1 MIVSRFQLSSLL
13 IAGGMVVSVHFL
25 ASSLET
31 LIFGNVIQ
39 TAGAGGDD
47 GDGGGSVMLAVG
59 PDSRACAVAKRRA
72 LTIAPEL
79 LSLAPWPLDDHAP
92 AECSTVPQDSVAAVD
107 EALPAEVE
115 IADASAPAAVLADAV
130 LAELAGSEKP
140 LAKKVAGQTLR
151 TLDAANVLGQQ
162 LAAVDTASLDE
173 VRGGFELEGS
183 SLKFTIGIERA
194 VYINGNLVATN
205 VLTLKDLQSSA
216 GGTSVAGAVA
226 AASPAAAPSGALVVQ
241 NGPAGSNYVAP
252 QVAQNPT
259 ATVIQNSLDGQKIQ
273 AVTTVNASVNSLQ
286 TVRAMSVANAIQ
298 YGIVSSLRR

>member
-1 MIVSRFQLSSLL
+1 MIFSRLQLSSLL
-13 IAGGMVVSVHFL
+13 VAGGMVVSVHFL

-47 GDGGGSVMLAVG
+47 GAGSASVMLAFG

-107 EALPAEVE
+107 EVLPAEVE
-115 IADASAPAAVLADAV
+115 IADASSPAVILAGAV
-130 LAELAGSEKP
+130 LAELAVTEKP
-140 LAKKVAGQTLR
+140 IARKAAAGEAPR
-151 TLDAANVLGQQ
+151 TLDAGNVLGQQ
-162 LAAVDTASLDE
+162 LAALDTASLDE
-173 VRGGFELEGS
+173 VRGGFELD
-183 SLKFTIGIERA
+183 SLKFSIGIERA

-205 VLTLKDLQSSA
+205 VLNLKDFQSTA
-216 GGTSVAGAVA
+216 GGTNVTGV
-226 AASPAAAPSGALVVQ
+226 SPAASSSALVVQ
-241 NGPAGSNYVAP
+241 NGPGNSVALP
-252 QVAQNPT
+252 VAQNPK
-259 ATVIQNSLDGQKIQ
+259 ATVIQNSLNDQTIQ
-273 AVTTVNASVNSLQ
+273 AKTTVNASVNSLQ

>member
-1 MIVSRFQLSSLL
+1 MIFSRLQLSSLL
-13 IAGGMVVSVHFL
+13 VAGGMAVSVQFL

-39 TAGAGGDD
+39 TAGAGAED
-47 GDGGGSVMLAVG
+47 GADAISVMLAGG
-59 PDSRACAVAKRRA
+59 PDSRACALAKRRA
-72 LTIAPEL
+72 LQVAPEL
-79 LSLAPWPLDDHAP
+79 LSLGPWPLDDHAP
-92 AECSTVPQDSVAAVD
+92 AECSAVPQDSVAAVD

-115 IADASAPAAVLADAV
+115 IADASSAATLADAV
-130 LAELAGSEKP
+130 LAEAVGPEKP
-140 LAKKVAGQTLR
+140 LAKKSPGSPPR
-151 TLDAANVLGQQ
+151 TLDAGNVLGQQ
-162 LAAVDTASLDE
+162 LAALDTATLDE

-183 SLKFTIGIERA
+183 SLKFSIGIERA

-205 VLTLKDLQSSA
+205 VLNLKDLQSTA
-216 GGTSVAGAVA
+216 GGTSVAGA
-226 AASPAAAPSGALVVQ
+226 SPAAASGALVVQ

-259 ATVIQNSLDGQKIQ
+259 ATVIQNSLNDQKIQ

>member
-1 MIVSRFQLSSLL
+1 MIFSRFQLSSLL
-13 IAGGMVVSVHFL
+13 VAGGMVVSVHFL

-47 GDGGGSVMLAVG
+47 GAGAASVMLAFG

-72 LTIAPEL
+72 LLAAPEL
-79 LSLAPWPLDDHAP
+79 LSLAAWPLDDHAP
-92 AECSTVPQDSVAAVD
+92 AECSADPQDSVAAVD
-107 EALPAEVE
+107 EALPPEVE
-115 IADASAPAAVLADAV
+115 IAEASSTAALADTV
-130 LAELAGSEKP
+130 LAELAVSEKP
-140 LAKKVAGQTLR
+140 LANKAPGQTPR
-151 TLDAANVLGQQ
+151 SLDAGNVLGQQ
-162 LAAVDTASLDE
+162 LAALDTAALDE

-183 SLKFTIGIERA
+183 SLKFSIGIERA

-205 VLTLKDLQSSA
+205 VLNLKELQSSA
-216 GGTSVAGAVA
+216 GGTSVA
-226 AASPAAAPSGALVVQ
+226 AASPAAPAGALVVQ

-259 ATVIQNSLDGQKIQ
+259 ATVIQNSLNDQKIQ
-273 AVTTVNASVNSLQ
+273 AVTTINASVNSLQ

>member
-13 IAGGMVVSVHFL
+13 VAGGMVVSVHFL

-39 TAGAGGDD
+39 TAGADGDD
-47 GDGGGSVMLAVG
+47 GAGAASVMLAVG

-92 AECSTVPQDSVAAVD
+92 AECSAVPQDSVAAVD

-115 IADASAPAAVLADAV
+115 IADASSPAAVLADAV
-130 LAELAGSEKP
+130 LAELADSEKP
-140 LAKKVAGQTLR
+140 LAKKSPSPTPR

-162 LAAVDTASLDE
+162 LASVDTASLDD

-205 VLTLKDLQSSA
+205 VLNLKDLQSSA
-216 GGTSVAGAVA
+216 GGTSVAGA
-226 AASPAAAPSGALVVQ
+226 SPAAASSGALVVQ

-259 ATVIQNSLDGQKIQ
+259 ATVIQNSLNDQTIQ
-273 AVTTVNASVNSLQ
+273 NRTTINASVNSLQ

>member
-1 MIVSRFQLSSLL
+1 MIFSRLQLSSLL
-13 IAGGMVVSVHFL
+13 VAGGMAVSVHFL

-47 GDGGGSVMLAVG
+47 GENAASVMLAVG

-72 LTIAPEL
+72 LQVAPEL

-92 AECSTVPQDSVAAVD
+92 AECSAVPHESLAVAD

-115 IADASAPAAVLADAV
+115 MGEGSSAATLADAV
-130 LAELAGSEKP
+130 LAELAGAEKP
-140 LAKKVAGQTLR
+140 LAKKSPGHTAR

-162 LAAVDTASLDE
+162 LAALDTVALDE

-183 SLKFTIGIERA
+183 SLKFSIGIERA

-205 VLTLKDLQSSA
+205 VLNLKDLQSSA
-216 GGTSVAGAVA
+216 GGTSVA
-226 AASPAAAPSGALVVQ
+226 AASPAAPAGALVVQ

-259 ATVIQNSLDGQKIQ
+259 ATVIQNSLNDQKIQ
-273 AVTTVNASVNSLQ
+273 AVTTINASVNSMQ

>member
-1 MIVSRFQLSSLL
+1 MAMIFSRLQLSSLL
-13 IAGGMVVSVHFL
+13 VAGGMVVSVHFL

-47 GDGGGSVMLAVG
+47 GDNATSVMLAVG

-72 LTIAPEL
+72 LLAAPEL

-92 AECSTVPQDSVAAVD
+92 AECSTGPQDSVAALD
-107 EALPAEVE
+107 EPL
-115 IADASAPAAVLADAV
+115 PAAVEMTDASPAAALADAV
-130 LAELAGSEKP
+130 LAELAVTEKP
-140 LAKKVAGQTLR
+140 IAKKAPGETAR
-151 TLDAANVLGQQ
+151 TLDAGNVLGQQ
-162 LAAVDTASLDE
+162 LAALDTAALDE
-173 VRGGFELEGS
+173 VRGGFQLEGS
-183 SLKFTIGIERA
+183 SLTFSIGIERA

-205 VLTLKDLQSSA
+205 VLNLKELQSSA
-216 GGTSVAGAVA
+216 GGTSVA
-226 AASPAAAPSGALVVQ
+226 AASPAAPAGSLVVQ

-273 AVTTVNASVNSLQ
+273 AVTTINASVNSLQ